1 MAVVSKKMAI
11 ISKIKAL
18 VSKTGILWR
27 SKTQDNEISEKIA
40 QKIQKNS
47 YDLSLKPVK
56 DSYTPPYLQLAE
68 QLEVADDQIFRAA
81 AYNMSNIAMVRK
93 KYREDIVRIF
103 NDYLKNTLL
112 SEEKHEFLRQ
122 RLAKIDAVAKR
133 KK

>member
-1 MAVVSKKMAI
+1 
-11 ISKIKAL
+11 
-18 VSKTGILWR
+18 
-27 SKTQDNEISEKIA
+27 
-40 QKIQKNS
+40 
-47 YDLSLKPVK
+47 
-56 DSYTPPYLQLAE
+56 
-68 QLEVADDQIFRAA
+68 
-81 AYNMSNIAMVRK
+81 MVRK

>member
-27 SKTQDNEISEKIA
+27 GKTQDNEISEKIA

-68 QLEVADDQIFRAA
+68 QLEVADDQIFGQPLIICQILPWCVK
-81 AYNMSNIAMVRK
+81 NIAK
-93 KYREDIVRIF
+93 ILSAFSTII
-103 NDYLKNTLL
+103 LKIR
-112 SEEKHEFLRQ
+112 F
-122 RLAKIDAVAKR
+122 
-133 KK
+133 

>member
-27 SKTQDNEISEKIA
+27 GKTQDNEISEKIA

-56 DSYTPPYLQLAE
+56 DSYTPPYLKLAE

>member
-27 SKTQDNEISEKIA
+27 GKTQDNEISEKIA

-112 SEEKHEFLRQ
+112 SEEKH
-122 RLAKIDAVAKR
+122 
-133 KK
+133 

>member
-1 MAVVSKKMAI
+1 MAAAKRRI
-11 ISKIKAL
+11 
-18 VSKTGILWR
+18 TR
-27 SKTQDNEISEKIA
+27 ISEKIA

-133 KK
+133 KNKC

>member
-27 SKTQDNEISEKIA
+27 GKTQDNEISEKIA

-47 YDLSLKPVK
+47 YDLRLKPVK